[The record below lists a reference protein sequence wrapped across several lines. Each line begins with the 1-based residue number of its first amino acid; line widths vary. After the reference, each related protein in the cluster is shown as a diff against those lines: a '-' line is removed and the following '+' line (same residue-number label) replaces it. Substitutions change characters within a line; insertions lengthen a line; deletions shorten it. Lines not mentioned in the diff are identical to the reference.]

1 MSTQAAVL
9 ALVLLVA
16 VVVVTGKGGTL
27 AGLPFK
33 LAWAIGAAVLKG
45 LVKLA
50 AVLARWLG
58 FRPLHLPGL
67 AVTAL
72 LVFQAAPITGFRL
85 PLAMAV
91 TGWLV
96 WVRRPG
102 RSGRSPRWLR
112 RAERAYADALRDA
125 AKGVRGQTR
134 KEATPKPTTP
144 TRPTPPTPT
153 RPTTTSTPAP
163 ARPAAG
169 RRAPRRRG
177 AAKPRPAR
185 PGSPKPAASASYWTP
200 PPLAAEPVWPRWLGG
215 GRRPNNR
222 RQTP

>member
-16 VVVVTGKGGTL
+16 VAVVTGKGGTL

-50 AVLARWLG
+50 AVLARLLG

-85 PLAMAV
+85 PLVLAV

-112 RAERAYADALRDA
+112 RAERTYADALRDA
-125 AKGVRGQTR
+125 ATAVRGQTG

-144 TRPTPPTPT
+144 TRPTPPPT
-153 RPTTTSTPAP
+153 ARPAPPTPAP

-185 PGSPKPAASASYWTP
+185 PASPKPAASASYWTP

-215 GRRPNNR
+215 GRWPKNR